1 MRPRWQVLGLVLAVV
16 AGLSGC
22 ATTQGMATD
31 LKNGVDTVTGWFGG

>member
-1 MRPRWQVLGLVLAVV
+1 MIRMLGLTLVLV
-16 AGLSGC
+16 AGLAGC